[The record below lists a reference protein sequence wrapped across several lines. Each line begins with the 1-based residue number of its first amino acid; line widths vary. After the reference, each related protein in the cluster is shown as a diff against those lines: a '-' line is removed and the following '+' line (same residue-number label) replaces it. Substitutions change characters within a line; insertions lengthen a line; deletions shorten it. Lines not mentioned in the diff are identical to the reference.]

1 MKARNDGANY
11 FGIGILQHKRGHN
24 IGTLWRTAHILGAS
38 YIFTIG
44 KSYKK
49 QTSDVLKSWREI
61 PLFHYD
67 DFDDFYEHLPYNS
80 RLVGVEMEERAEAIG
95 DYEHSERAVYLL
107 GAEDNGLPLDIL
119 DRCHELIQLPGEI
132 SMNVAVSGSIVMY
145 DRVNKLGKSKTQ

>member
-1 MKARNDGANY
+1 MKVKADNANY

-24 IGTLWRTAHILGAS
+24 IGTLWRSAHILGAS

-67 DFDDFYEHLPYNS
+67 DFDDFYKHIPYNS
-80 RLVGVEMEERAEAIG
+80 QLVGVEMVPDAEYIKE
-95 DYEHSERAVYLL
+95 YKHTPRAVYLL
-107 GAEDNGLPLDIL
+107 GAEDKGLPEKVLE
-119 DRCHELIQLPGEI
+119 RCHHIVQLPGLK
-132 SMNVAVSGSIVMY
+132 SLNVAVAGSIVMY
-145 DRVNKLGKSKTQ
+145 DRIAKLEK